1 MIDCHCH
8 ILPGIDD
15 GARDMAHALA
25 MARKAV
31 AGGITDIIATPH
43 HLNGVYSNPRKSIL
57 KAVTILRGRLAEEG
71 IPLNI
76 YPGSELHLV
85 PELPA
90 QLDQGEAMTYAD
102 LGKAVLVELP
112 KHMIPT
118 GSEQILENLLFQGL
132 TPVIAHPERNST
144 LCKDGERIGEWVA
157 QGCKLQLTTQSC
169 AGDLGRSI
177 QAISRCW
184 CERGWVHLI
193 ASDAH
198 RTERRAPDMRAGVAK
213 IEEWLG
219 RESARLMSMNNPARL
234 RNGETLIS
242 AAPVRKRRKKRW
254 FALFGSRMR

>member
-15 GARDMAHALA
+15 GARDMDHALA

-31 AGGITDIIATPH
+31 ASGITDIIATPH

-57 KAVTILRGRLAEEG
+57 KAVTALRRRLAEEET
-71 IPLNI
+71 PLNI

-85 PELPA
+85 PELLS
-90 QLDQGEAMTYAD
+90 QLEQGEAMTYAD
-102 LGKAVLVELP
+102 LGKAVLVEFP

-118 GSEQILENLLFQGL
+118 GSEQILENLLYQGL

-144 LCKDGERIGEWVA
+144 LCMDGERIGDWVA
-157 QGCKLQLTTQSC
+157 QGCKLQLTSQSC
-169 AGDLGRSI
+169 AGDFGRSI

-198 RTERRAPDMRAGVAK
+198 RTEHRAPDMRAGAAK
-213 IEEWLG
+213 IEAWLG
-219 RESARLMSMNNPARL
+219 SEAAELMSIDNPARL
-234 RNGETLIS
+234 RNGEALAS
-242 AAPVRKRRKKRW
+242 VPPVQKRQKKRRL
-254 FALFGSRMR
+254 ALFRSRTR